1 MRVRTSPLRCRS
13 RSCSEVCCTSPFGLS
28 RGSRCTLTSRRTSGY
43 RAWSSRAGARVP
55 VLPPWCGGSDRWR
68 KLGRGWAMPCAHVS
82 VVEAARGEP
91 KNFLRRFRGGS
102 RGGRRSEGLEKIF
115 NPGRKVSSEP
125 RRAASLGRDQV
136 ARPFRA
142 RRDVRNVHAATG
154 VGIRARLFHRLPL
167 HVRWE

>member
-13 RSCSEVCCTSPFGLS
+13 RSCSEEYYRGPFGPS

-68 KLGRGWAMPCAHVS
+68 KLGRGWAMPCANVS
-82 VVEAARGEP
+82 VLSKRRGGSQ
-91 KNFLRRFRGGS
+91 KSFLRRFRGGS
-102 RGGRRSEGLEKIF
+102 RGGRRSEGLEKII
-115 NPGRKVSSEP
+115 NPTKSFRQS

-142 RRDVRNVHAATG
+142 RRDVRSVHAATG